1 MKPMN
6 PMNPDELKEILAKH
20 SKWVFGE
27 DGGQRADLQRAD
39 LQWADLRGAD
49 LQGAD
54 LQRAD
59 LRGADLQ
66 GAYLQGAALQGAAL
80 QGADLRGADL
90 QGADLERAALERA
103 DLQGAK
109 DAELQIARTRILPEG
124 TLIGWKKCC
133 DNVLVKLRI
142 PEAAKRSNALGRKC
156 RAEYVEVLEVI
167 GATEGISLYPD
178 AQKVIYRVGE
188 TVRPEKPFD
197 ENWMEECASGIH
209 FYLTRIEAENHE

>member
-27 DGGQRADLQRAD
+27 DGGQRADLQRAN
-39 LQWADLRGAD
+39 LRGAD

-54 LQRAD
+54 
-59 LRGADLQ
+59 
-66 GAYLQGAALQGAAL
+66 LQGAALQGAAL

-133 DNVLVKLRI
+133 DNVLVKIRI
-142 PEAAKRSNALGRKC
+142 PEAAKRSHAFGRKC
-156 RAEYVEVLEVI
+156 RAEYAEVLEVI

-188 TVRPEKPFD
+188 TVRPEQPFD
-197 ENWMEECASGIH
+197 DDWNDECASGIH
-209 FYLTRIEAENHE
+209 FYLTRIEAENDNG

>member
-27 DGGQRADLQRAD
+27 DGGQRADLQRANLRGAD
-39 LQWADLRGAD
+39 LQWADLQGAD
-49 LQGAD
+49 LQGADLERADLRGAD

-66 GAYLQGAALQGAAL
+66 GAYLQ
-80 QGADLRGADL
+80 
-90 QGADLERAALERA
+90 RA

-167 GATEGISLYPD
+167 GATEGISLYPG
-178 AQKVIYRVGE
+178 AQKVAYRVGE